1 VVEVDWHTGSVTRN
15 RTLVPD
21 QPARP
26 PARTRLFGRIAA
38 NKVTEPVGLARE
50 AGFLPGVG
58 STATRRLQDGHA
70 GATVIAR
77 GQPPGDVR

>member
-1 VVEVDWHTGSVTRN
+1 LTGT
-15 RTLVPD
+15 
-21 QPARP
+21 PALSPEIAHWSLTSPRG
-26 PARTRLFGRIAA
+26 RRREQELFGRIAA

-58 STATRRLQDGHA
+58 STATRRLPDGHA